1 MTNINRKFFSKIG
14 LNYTFFGVFAII
26 MQIIIINIIGFT
38 NPIILNDINLTSII
52 ASVCNYILPL
62 PIFLYLMNKLEKQ
75 EINSNKL
82 TIKKFIVYIAISL
95 TLMWVGNLIGLTIT
109 EILGNL
115 IQSEIA
121 NPIVET
127 IDSSSVYTNL
137 LLMVIMA
144 PIFEEIIFRKLLIDR
159 TIKYGKGVSILLS
172 ALIFGLFHGNL
183 NQFFYAFLI
192 GGFFAYVYIKTGKII
207 YTILLAFLIGGF
219 FAYVYIKTGK
229 IIYTILLHLTVNFFG
244 SIISVIVGN
253 SLNNMNTMA
262 NLPIADA
269 GIIIIY
275 FLIYVLIVIVGVIGL
290 LKNYKKISLLKDNL
304 IKKPYTTSL
313 INVGMIC
320 FYIYVTYIFL
330 M

>member
-26 MQIIIINIIGFT
+26 MQIIIINIIGFA

-75 EINSNKL
+75 EIHSNKL

-109 EILGNL
+109 EILGDL

-183 NQFFYAFLI
+183 NQFFY
-192 GGFFAYVYIKTGKII
+192 
-207 YTILLAFLIGGF
+207 AFLIGGF

>member
-95 TLMWVGNLIGLTIT
+95 TLMWIGNLIGLTIT

-127 IDSSSVYTNL
+127 IDSSSIYTNL

-183 NQFFYAFLI
+183 NQFFYAFI
-192 GGFFAYVYIKTGKII
+192 
-207 YTILLAFLIGGF
+207 IGGF

-229 IIYTILLHLTVNFFG
+229 IIYTILLHLTINFFG

-253 SLNNMNTMA
+253 SLNNINAMESI
-262 NLPIADA
+262 PIADA

-275 FLIYVLIVIVGVIGL
+275 FLVYVLIVIVGVIGL

-313 INVGMIC
+313 INIGMIC
-320 FYIYVTYIFL
+320 FYIYVIYLFL

>member
-1 MTNINRKFFSKIG
+1 
-14 LNYTFFGVFAII
+14 
-26 MQIIIINIIGFT
+26 
-38 NPIILNDINLTSII
+38 
-52 ASVCNYILPL
+52 
-62 PIFLYLMNKLEKQ
+62 MNKLEKQ

-95 TLMWVGNLIGLTIT
+95 TLMWIGNLIGLTIT

-127 IDSSSVYTNL
+127 IDSSSIYTNL

-183 NQFFYAFLI
+183 NQFFYAFI
-192 GGFFAYVYIKTGKII
+192 
-207 YTILLAFLIGGF
+207 IGGF

-229 IIYTILLHLTVNFFG
+229 IIYTILLHLTINFFG

-253 SLNNMNTMA
+253 SLNNINAMESI
-262 NLPIADA
+262 PIADA

-275 FLIYVLIVIVGVIGL
+275 FLVYVLIVIVGVIGL

-313 INVGMIC
+313 INIGMIC
-320 FYIYVTYIFL
+320 FYIYVIYLFL